1 MDRARDGDES
11 WAYEGTTT
19 EELLT
24 QARRAPEESVAKA
37 LRAIAVERNAGL
49 TRSIARRYAGRG
61 VETEDLVQVAALAL
75 VLAASRFDPQRGS
88 AFSAYARITIAG
100 ELKRH
105 LRDHAWAV
113 RPPRALHDAHFEIAQ
128 AAQDLTQSLGAMPTR
143 CDIAVALHTTV
154 DQVRKAQEVA
164 SSFSAASLDVLLVE
178 RPDRSPGG
186 ELNVGS
192 VGSVDALVTRMAL
205 QEGVRSLDPRDQL
218 ILRLRFEEDLTQIQ
232 IGRRV
237 GLSQMQV
244 SRRLAAIV
252 KLLRTSLTGADGH
265 QLSAAG

>member
-1 MDRARDGDES
+1 M
-11 WAYEGTTT
+11 YEGTST
-19 EELLT
+19 EELLA
-24 QARRAPEESVAKA
+24 QARRTPAESVAKA
-37 LRAIAVERNAGL
+37 LRATAIERNAGL

-75 VLAASRFDPQRGS
+75 VLAAGRFDPQRGS

-113 RPPRALHDAHFEIAQ
+113 RPPRALHDAHFEMAQ
-128 AAQDLTQSLGAMPTR
+128 VAQDLTQSLGAMPTR
-143 CDIAVALHTTV
+143 CDIAVALNTTV
-154 DQVRKAQEVA
+154 DQVRKTQEVA
-164 SSFSAASLDVLLVE
+164 SSFNAASLDALLVE

-192 VGSVDALVTRMAL
+192 VGSVDALVTRIAL
-205 QEGVRSLDPRDQL
+205 QDGVRSLRPRDQL
-218 ILRLRFEEDLTQIQ
+218 ILRLRFEEDLTQRQ

-252 KLLRTSLTGADGH
+252 QLLRASLTGDDGH